1 MLTRN
6 LWLVAAAVGFVMFIG
21 SVGFDLVL
29 LQHRETPLA
38 IVVSN
43 GLVALLSAT
52 LVFTLLAYGREQRRR
67 MEERMEAL
75 IEVNHHIRNALQ
87 SLAFAAG
94 TLKDRKESAAINEAI
109 LRIQWALSEVLP
121 RVEPSFEPFEG
132 SARHAAEHNLLP
144 RDRDAG

>member
-6 LWLVAAAVGFVMFIG
+6 LWLFAGAVGAVMFIG

-29 LQHRETPLA
+29 LQRRETPLA

-43 GLVALLSAT
+43 ALVALLAAT
-52 LVFTLLAYGREQRRR
+52 LVFTLLAYGSEQRRCI
-67 MEERMEAL
+67 EERMAAL
-75 IEVNHHIRNALQ
+75 IEVNHNIRNALQ

-94 TLKDRKESAAINEAI
+94 TLKDRKEAAVINEAI
-109 LRIQWALSEVLP
+109 LRIRWALSEVLP
-121 RVEPSFEPFEG
+121 RVEPTFEPFEG
-132 SARHAAEHNLLP
+132 SARHAEQHNVLP